1 MIMQT
6 EGEKPFAFS
15 VSQEDIDSVL
25 VMGSNVED
33 SKYRIYHQ
41 LQKHED
47 SKSNIEF
54 LKHE

>member
-33 SKYRIYHQ
+33 SKYRMYHQ
-41 LQKHED
+41 LQKYED